1 VEEKDNTQ
9 KKRFVFRGFRA
20 VDDFETCQRFLEGH
34 VKVLR
39 DYGITNITT
48 NNAKWMTNPS
58 IYVIVAESPDG
69 SEVFGGIRVHVADG
83 KDPLPLEAAIGKMDH
98 RVYDIIRSY
107 IDSGTG
113 ELCGL
118 WNSKAVAGYGL
129 SLLLI
134 RAGISIVTQIHLN
147 SLFTICADY
156 TMPMVRRVGFTVE
169 DSIGKNGDFVYPNEN
184 YIAKVLRKMNA
195 LSLDQ
200 AEEYD
205 KSRIINLR
213 DNPLQVF
220 VEAGPKGEMEIQ
232 YKLLIEEK

>member
-1 VEEKDNTQ
+1 MNNH
-9 KKRFVFRGFRA
+9 FIFRAFRA
-20 VDDFETCQRFLEGH
+20 VDELETCVRFLEGH
-34 VKVLR
+34 VKVLQ

-48 NNAKWMTNPS
+48 NNAVWMTNPA

-69 SEVFGGIRVHVADG
+69 SEIYGGIRVHVADG
-83 KDPLPLEAAIGKMDH
+83 RTPLPLEAAIGKMDK
-98 RVYDIIRSY
+98 RVYDIINSY

-118 WNSKAVAGYGL
+118 WNNKKVAGYGL

-134 RAGISIVTQIHLN
+134 RAGISIVTKINLN

-156 TMPMVRRVGFTVE
+156 TMPMVKRVGFTVE

-195 LSLDQ
+195 ISLDT

-205 KSRIINLR
+205 KNRILDLR
-213 DNPLQVF
+213 DNPVQTFMEL
-220 VEAGPKGEMEIQ
+220 GPKGEMEIDYRLMIQ
-232 YKLLIEEK
+232 RK

>member
-1 VEEKDNTQ
+1 MTNK
-9 KKRFVFRGFRA
+9 FIFRA
-20 VDDFETCQRFLEGH
+20 FKAVDELETCKRFLEGH
-34 VKVLR
+34 VKVLK

-48 NNAKWMTNPS
+48 NNSVWMTNPS

-69 SEVFGGIRVHVADG
+69 KEIYGGIRVHVADG
-83 KDPLPLEAAIGKMDH
+83 NTPLPLEAAIGKMDQ
-98 RVYDIIRSY
+98 RVYEIIRSY

-118 WNSKAVAGYGL
+118 WNAKLVAGYGL

-134 RAGISIVTQIHLN
+134 RAGISIVTKINLE

-156 TMPMVRRVGFTVE
+156 TMPMVKRVGFTVE
-169 DSIGKNGDFVYPNEN
+169 DSIGDNGDFIYPNEN

-195 LSLDQ
+195 ISLDS

-205 KSRIINLR
+205 KNRIIDLR
-213 DNPLQVF
+213 DNPEQTYI
-220 VEAGPKGEMEIQ
+220 ETGPKGDMEIE
-232 YKLLIEEK
+232 YKLAIMA